1 MPLAEERCGGA
12 SEVLRTYGSFSEA
25 CDENGISRIL
35 VGFHFRNAVED
46 GIKHGRRIGKHAVT
60 HFLRRVH

>member
-1 MPLAEERCGGA
+1 MRRA
-12 SEVLRTYGSFSEA
+12 SEVLRTYRSFSEA

-35 VGFHFRNAVED
+35 VGFHLRNAGED
-46 GIKHGRRIGKHAVT
+46 GIKHGRRIGKHAAT